1 MPTIIYLHLEIL
13 HSNAQS
19 IDQLAESFGESFI
32 EQNCQIKKKQTL
44 ASNFSNVDVCCL
56 HVCKYL
62 CVLK

>member
-32 EQNCQIKKKQTL
+32 EQNCQIKKNKPWPPTFQMWMY
-44 ASNFSNVDVCCL
+44 AAFM
-56 HVCKYL
+56 
-62 CVLK
+62 CVNIFVF